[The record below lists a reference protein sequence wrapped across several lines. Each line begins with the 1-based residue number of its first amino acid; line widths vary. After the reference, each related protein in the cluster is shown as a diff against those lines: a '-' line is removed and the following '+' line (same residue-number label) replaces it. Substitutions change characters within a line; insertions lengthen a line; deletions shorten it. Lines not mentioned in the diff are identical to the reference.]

1 MFRTSAKILSLE
13 ALQPLVTDLK
23 QRGRRVVLANGCF
36 DWLHVGHVRYL
47 REARQLGDCLVVA
60 VNADASV
67 RALKGPPRPLMPQQ
81 ERAEILAALSCVD
94 YVLVFEELNVERV
107 LRTLQ
112 PHIHCKGTDYSE
124 QTVPEREVVLSYG
137 GRIAIAGDPKDH
149 STRGL
154 LKELMRTRGPT
165 ASKGQKDR

>member
-1 MFRTSAKILSLE
+1 MFQASNKILSLE

-23 QRGRRVVLANGCF
+23 KRGRRVVLANGCF

-47 REARQLGDCLVVA
+47 LEARQLGDCLLVA

-94 YVLVFEELNVERV
+94 YVLIFEELNVERV

-149 STRGL
+149 STRSL
-154 LKELMRTRGPT
+154 LKGLMRTRGAPPST
-165 ASKGQKDR
+165 GKRNR